1 MGIKIWVD
9 DIRPCPSDYD
19 QCCKT
24 TQDAIKLLKEYEKY
38 GTSSLIEVLDLDHD
52 AGDYAKYGGD
62 YIKIIDWMVSVG
74 FTCPIRIHSGNPV
87 GRANMLCTME
97 RYGIPEYKYEFDE
110 MF

>member
-9 DIRPCPSDYD
+9 DTRPCPSDYD
-19 QCCKT
+19 QYCKT

-74 FTCPIRIHSGNPV
+74 FICPVRIHSGNPV
-87 GRANMLCTME
+87 GRANMLRTMD
-97 RYGIPEYKYEFDE
+97 RYGIPEFKYDFDPL
-110 MF
+110 F

>member
-24 TQDAIKLLKEYEKY
+24 TIDAIKLLQEYEKY

-74 FTCPIRIHSGNPV
+74 FSCPIRLHTGNPV
-87 GRANMLCTME
+87 GRANMLRTME